1 MHGGG
6 WGRQTFPRGKSGVFG
21 GHRASSWGFPGEEMM
36 KKKMKLKQSGL
47 QLNISQPRK
56 SPSVGETTLA

>member
-1 MHGGG
+1 
-6 WGRQTFPRGKSGVFG
+6 
-21 GHRASSWGFPGEEMM
+21 MM

-56 SPSVGETTLA
+56 SPSVGETNLA